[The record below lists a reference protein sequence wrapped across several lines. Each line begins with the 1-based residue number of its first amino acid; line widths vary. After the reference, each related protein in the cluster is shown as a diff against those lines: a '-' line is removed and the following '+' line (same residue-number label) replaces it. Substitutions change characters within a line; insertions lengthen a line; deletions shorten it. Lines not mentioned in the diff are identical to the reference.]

1 MKMPRVATKPTT
13 KANPQPIR
21 FAGNERAGLT
31 TLGNDIKS
39 ESMNSSSSSLTVSA
53 KSMKPNSYESRFIF
67 IRQHS
72 YEEIID
78 AINQVK
84 LNMIR

>member
-1 MKMPRVATKPTT
+1 MPRVVTKPTT
-13 KANPQPIR
+13 KANTLPIR

-53 KSMKPNSYESRFIF
+53 KSMKPNSYESRLIF

-84 LNMIR
+84 LNIIR

>member
-1 MKMPRVATKPTT
+1 MKMPRVVTKPTT
-13 KANPQPIR
+13 KANPLPIR

-39 ESMNSSSSSLTVSA
+39 ESSLTVSA
-53 KSMKPNSYESRFIF
+53 KSMKPNSYESRLIF